1 MWETGRLTGL
11 LAGRRGRVA
20 EFNPTPSSCS
30 GAVGDRPGSRA
41 GWQAGWQVRS
51 GQDRPGEQRVRS
63 DQGRAVPDR
72 IGQGRAG
79 QGRAGQG
86 RTVCTYTTV
95 CAVGV
100 QSVLSVGMNNGI
112 CR

>member
-41 GWQAGWQVRS
+41 GRQAGWQVRS

-79 QGRAGQG
+79 EGRAGQDSLYLYHCLC
-86 RTVCTYTTV
+86 RRCTVGT
-95 CAVGV
+95 
-100 QSVLSVGMNNGI
+100 LSGHE
-112 CR
+112 

>member
-41 GWQAGWQVRS
+41 GWQAGWLAGQIRSGQARRAAGQVRS
-51 GQDRPGEQRVRS
+51 GQGS
-63 DQGRAVPDR
+63 S
-72 IGQGRAG
+72 GQDRAG
-79 QGRAGQG
+79 QGRAGQDSLYLYHCLY
-86 RTVCTYTTV
+86 RRCTVGT
-95 CAVGV
+95 
-100 QSVLSVGMNNGI
+100 LSGHE
-112 CR
+112 

>member
-72 IGQGRAG
+72 IGQGR
-79 QGRAGQG
+79 
-86 RTVCTYTTV
+86 TVCTYTTV

-100 QSVLSVGMNNGI
+100 QSVLAVVMNNGI

>member
-41 GWQAGWQVRS
+41 GWLAGWLAGQIRSGQARRAAGQVRS
-51 GQDRPGEQRVRS
+51 GQGS
-63 DQGRAVPDR
+63 S
-72 IGQGRAG
+72 GQDRAG
-79 QGRAGQG
+79 QGRGGQDRAGQ
-86 RTVCTYTTV
+86 
-95 CAVGV
+95 
-100 QSVLSVGMNNGI
+100 SVPIPLFVP
-112 CR
+112 